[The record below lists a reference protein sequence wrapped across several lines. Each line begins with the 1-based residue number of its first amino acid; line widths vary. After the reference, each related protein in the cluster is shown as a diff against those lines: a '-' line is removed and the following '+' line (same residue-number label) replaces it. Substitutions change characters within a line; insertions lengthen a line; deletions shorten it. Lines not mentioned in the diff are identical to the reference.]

1 LKNFRSTSPLEE
13 EGLRRKRSRTDV
25 RAEAADVESN
35 PLSPIP
41 DCEVRLNRLP
51 ESMDVDVPVSFD
63 DRPGSPPG
71 DTLMTKSEMEAQTE
85 KIVKEFCE
93 NVKALVA
100 KKMKKRKGGKK

>member
-13 EGLRRKRSRTDV
+13 EGVRRKRSRTDV
-25 RAEAADVESN
+25 RAEAADVEGN

-41 DCEVRLNRLP
+41 DCEVRLNRMP

-85 KIVKEFCE
+85 KIVKEFRD
-93 NVKALVA
+93 NVRALIA
-100 KKMKKRKGGKK
+100 KKMKRKGGKK